1 VVAQHVFPGMA
12 GDFLLPFEQTAAV
25 LRRPWRAGDRVRR
38 TFVDLRQKVRGGED
52 QKPER
57 GDGVGDA
64 SASAGKQGRRAKPV
78 GDVVGGVVVK
88 ADWWR
93 NARDSSASA
102 GEGAVGVTVRN
113 ARKRARVRSPWT
125 CEPLGAVCVRWDA
138 PPPPSAE
145 QQAGEPATA
154 ADGPECQS
162 ERGSPACGWIS
173 PWDVEPDAEEER
185 QRARELALE
194 AKKLERDRWLANYRR
209 ERERKDRER
218 RERGL
223 EPLGDDDDAS
233 PPVPKKFSAAS
244 TLGAPRAVATPPAR
258 GFAEALQAF
267 HEHHPS
273 GPGRPLKVP
282 TFCHVEL
289 DLHRVFAEVQARG
302 GFRAVTDAKR
312 WREVC
317 RSLGH
322 DLSGQTSASFAMRQ
336 NYERCLLDYEA
347 HLYEEERRGE
357 SSDARAKAKPGLSS
371 GKRENEGASPA
382 EAGAAKRPKRK

>member
-1 VVAQHVFPGMA
+1 M
-12 GDFLLPFEQTAAV
+12 
-25 LRRPWRAGDRVRR
+25 
-38 TFVDLRQKVRGGED
+38 
-52 QKPER
+52 
-57 GDGVGDA
+57 
-64 SASAGKQGRRAKPV
+64 
-78 GDVVGGVVVK
+78 
-88 ADWWR
+88 
-93 NARDSSASA
+93 
-102 GEGAVGVTVRN
+102 
-113 ARKRARVRSPWT
+113 
-125 CEPLGAVCVRWDA
+125 
-138 PPPPSAE
+138 
-145 QQAGEPATA
+145 
-154 ADGPECQS
+154 
-162 ERGSPACGWIS
+162 
-173 PWDVEPDAEEER
+173 
-185 QRARELALE
+185 
-194 AKKLERDRWLANYRR
+194 
-209 ERERKDRER
+209 
-218 RERGL
+218 
-223 EPLGDDDDAS
+223 
-233 PPVPKKFSAAS
+233 
-244 TLGAPRAVATPPAR
+244 ATPPAR

>member
-1 VVAQHVFPGMA
+1 MDVR
-12 GDFLLPFEQTAAV
+12 AA
-25 LRRPWRAGDRVRR
+25 RRRVRALGR
-38 TFVDLRQKVRGGED
+38 AAPAERRG
-52 QKPER
+52 
-57 GDGVGDA
+57 
-64 SASAGKQGRRAKPV
+64 AGG
-78 GDVVGGVVVK
+78 
-88 ADWWR
+88 
-93 NARDSSASA
+93 
-102 GEGAVGVTVRN
+102 
-113 ARKRARVRSPWT
+113 
-125 CEPLGAVCVRWDA
+125 
-138 PPPPSAE
+138 
-145 QQAGEPATA
+145 PAAA
-154 ADGPECQS
+154 ADGPECS
-162 ERGSPACGWIS
+162 GSLCGWIS

-185 QRARELALE
+185 RRARELALE
-194 AKKLERDRWLANYRR
+194 AKKLERDRWLANFRA

-218 RERGL
+218 REAGL
-223 EPLGDDDDAS
+223 EPLEPLDDDAS

-244 TLGAPRAVATPPAR
+244 TLGAPRAVAVPPAA

-267 HEHHPS
+267 HAHHPS

-347 HLYEEERRGE
+347 HLFEEERRAEASGDE
-357 SSDARAKAKPGLSS
+357 AKARGSERKRANERAGPGD
-371 GKRENEGASPA
+371 ETP
-382 EAGAAKRPKRK
+382 GAAKRPKRK